1 MKYLD
6 NIPVENVLL
15 YATLLYLFCAIFL
28 FGFAVSANKLGV
40 KGEKTFTVSDSLEY
54 GKTPYI
60 VTCLL
65 ISFFFICT
73 LLLLKNEDF
82 IWHRILLLL
91 LIYIFF
97 ILICWFTPTKNSNLH
112 NIFTGFIIVS
122 SVIFLTITYYNLYAG
137 SLKHI
142 IKILSTILL
151 IIIIGMFIT
160 GLNSREKGDAWT
172 DTFAVFEILLILL
185 FGVSL
190 ILFAVN

>member
-1 MKYLD
+1 MQYLD
-6 NIPVENVLL
+6 SIPIENILL
-15 YATLLYLFCAIFL
+15 YATLFYLFCAIFL
-28 FGFAVSANKLGV
+28 FGFAVSANELGI

-65 ISFFFICT
+65 VSFFFIST
-73 LLLLKNEDF
+73 LLLLKNKDF
-82 IWHRILLLL
+82 TYHRILLLI
-91 LIYIFF
+91 LIYTFF

-122 SVIFLTITYYNLYAG
+122 AVFFLVITYYNLYAD
-137 SLKHI
+137 SLKNI

-160 GLNSREKGDAWT
+160 GLNSREKGDVWT
-172 DTFAVFEILLILL
+172 DTFAVFEILLIVL

-190 ILFAVN
+190 ILLALN

>member
-6 NIPVENVLL
+6 AIPIENVLL
-15 YATLLYLFCAIFL
+15 YATLFYLFCAIFL
-28 FGFAVSANKLGV
+28 FGFAVSANELGV

-73 LLLLKNEDF
+73 LLLLKNKDYT
-82 IWHRILLLL
+82 WHRIFLLL

-122 SVIFLTITYYNLYAG
+122 SVIFLSITYYNLYTEP
-137 SLKHI
+137 LKKI
-142 IKILSTILL
+142 IKILITILL
-151 IIIIGMFIT
+151 IIMIGMFIT
-160 GLNSREKGDAWT
+160 GLNSREKGDTWT
-172 DTFAVFEILLILL
+172 DTFAVFEILLIVL
-185 FGVSL
+185 FAGSL
-190 ILFAVN
+190 ILFALN